1 MYKKVLF
8 KIHLVLGLT
17 AGIVL
22 LVVGLT
28 GSLLSFDKEI
38 LHFVNQDSYIVE
50 ISDKKRLSTKELLE
64 KFKEK
69 FPQSKVN
76 GITFSKD
83 LKSTVVINIAGSKGK
98 AKRRGINYYINPYT
112 AEVLPNVEGQGFFK
126 FIENIH
132 RRLAAGD
139 VGKQIVGASVLCL
152 LLLMFSGVYI
162 YWPRVKR
169 AFFKS
174 FTFSFKY
181 KGRAFISA
189 MHSAIGM
196 WVIPFYLLAS
206 LTGLY
211 WSYDFFNEAL
221 HKISGVEKQRKVPRN
236 KKPEVKRDLNNTKL
250 KLNEIQ
256 ETVELFHTNIKDYT
270 KANFRFNN
278 KKGVYSISYLEKT
291 SVHERAR
298 NQVLIDINTKKIV
311 KHEKFEDK
319 PLNERL
325 MKSILALHT
334 GEYFGLVGQIA
345 MFISSLFMVL
355 FTVTGFIM
363 YFKRK
368 RKKQKV

>member
-1 MYKKVLF
+1 MHNKVWF
-8 KIHLVLGLT
+8 KIHLILGLT
-17 AGIVL
+17 AGVIL

-28 GSLLSFDKEI
+28 GSILSFEKEI
-38 LHFVNQDSYIVE
+38 IQFINKDSYTVE
-50 ISDKKRLSTKELLE
+50 ILDKKRLTTKELLE

-69 FPQSKVN
+69 FPQSKIN

-83 LKSTVVINIAGSKGK
+83 SVSSVVINIAGEGK
-98 AKRRGINYYINPYT
+98 AARKGINYYINPYT
-112 AEVLPNVEGQGFFK
+112 AELLPSVEGQGFFK

-139 VGKQIVGASVLCL
+139 IGKQIVGASVLSL
-152 LLLMFSGVYI
+152 LLLMFSGVYV

-174 FTFSFKY
+174 FTFSFKH
-181 KGRAFISA
+181 KGRAFIST

-211 WSYDFFNEAL
+211 WSYDWYNEAL
-221 HKISGVEKQRKVPRN
+221 HKVSGVEKQKRAPRTESS
-236 KKPEVKRDLNNTKL
+236 KKKNDLNIPQL
-250 KLNEIQ
+250 KLDEIQ
-256 ETVELFHTNIKDYT
+256 EVVELFNKNAENYT

-278 KKGVYSISYLEKT
+278 KKDVYSISYLDEN
-291 SVHERAR
+291 SPHERAR
-298 NQVLIDINTKKIV
+298 NQISININTKEILT
-311 KHEKFEDK
+311 HEMFEDK

-334 GEYFGLVGQIA
+334 GGYFGLVGQIG
-345 MFISSLFMVL
+345 MFISSILMAL
-355 FTVTGFIM
+355 FTITGFM
-363 YFKRK
+363 LYLQRKNKKR
-368 RKKQKV
+368 RKA